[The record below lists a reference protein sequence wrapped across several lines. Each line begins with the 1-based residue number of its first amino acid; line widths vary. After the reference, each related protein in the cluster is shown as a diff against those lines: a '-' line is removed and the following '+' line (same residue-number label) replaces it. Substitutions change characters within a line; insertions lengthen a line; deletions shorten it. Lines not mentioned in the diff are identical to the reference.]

1 MKRVRLLAALVCTLI
16 FAAFATRAAS
26 PIASLEPG
34 AAVAGSDLIS
44 GVDTRA
50 FDPAVRPQDDFY
62 AYVNGPWARATKI
75 PASKSRWG
83 TYDELRA
90 TAAKQVRAIIDDVL
104 KHPGAPGSETHK
116 IADLYNTFT
125 DEASRNARGFTP
137 LEAEF
142 ARVSA
147 VTKPQQ
153 LAALMAEMAR
163 LGVVT
168 PINMYVGADAKDA
181 TRYAVYGSQSG
192 LGLPDRD
199 YYLQDGDQ
207 KLVAARQAYVQHI
220 TKMFTMLGD
229 DQAARHAAN
238 VLELETQLARLQ
250 WSRVESR
257 DALKGYNR
265 WTFAQ
270 LAEQALGLDW
280 SAYLR
285 ASGIEGKATTLV
297 VRQPSYFK
305 GLAKLAENTPVA
317 VWQSYFRWHVL
328 ASYAP
333 YLSRAVADESFAF
346 TGTVLRGVPERE
358 PQWHQ
363 AQNFVDSIMGEAVG
377 KLYVAKHFPPEN
389 KARVLAMV
397 NNFLATFREG
407 ISELSWMSPAT
418 KQEALAKLA
427 LFTPKVGY
435 PDTWRDY
442 SALTTS
448 STDLIANVRAGRLF
462 AFERGLAKLG
472 KPVDRGEWSFTP
484 QTVNA
489 SYSPSQNA
497 ITFPAALL
505 QPPFFNVKAEDAINY
520 GSVGTSIGHEI
531 SHGFDDQG
539 SRYDGHGNL
548 RDWWTPE
555 DRAAFTARANG
566 LVQQYS
572 AFSPVPG
579 YFVNGQF
586 TLGENIGDNSG
597 VTIAYKAY
605 RRTLNGKPSPV
616 MDGLSGEQRFY
627 IGWAVKFRTLQRE
640 GAAIMQIKSD
650 PHSPGEF
657 RVKGTLANQ
666 AGFYEAFGI
675 QPGDKMYRSPEQR
688 VQLW

>member
-1 MKRVRLLAALVCTLI
+1 MKSSRTVVALAWCLSLALMSCSDAL
-16 FAAFATRAAS
+16 AGEGSDHGMAS
-26 PIASLEPG
+26 PG
-34 AAVAGSDLIS
+34 NDLIS
-44 GVDTRA
+44 GVDTHA
-50 FDPAVRPQDDFY
+50 LDPAVRPQDDFY
-62 AYVNGPWARATKI
+62 AYVNGPWAKATKI

-90 TAAKQVRAIIDDVL
+90 TAARQVRAILDEVV

-116 IADLYNTFT
+116 IANLYTTFIDENT
-125 DEASRNARGFTP
+125 RNARGFTP
-137 LEAEF
+137 LESEF
-142 ARVSA
+142 ARIAA
-147 VTKPQQ
+147 VTQAQ
-153 LAALMAEMAR
+153 ELAALMADMAR
-163 LGVVT
+163 LGVTSPFSMSVA
-168 PINMYVGADAKDA
+168 PDAKDA
-181 TRYAVYGSQSG
+181 RRHAIYANQSG

-207 KLVAARQAYVQHI
+207 KLFAVRQAYVQHI
-220 TKMFTMLGD
+220 ARLFTMMGD
-229 DQAARHAAN
+229 GQADRHAAD

-257 DALKGYNR
+257 DALKGYNL
-265 WTFAQ
+265 WTFLQ
-270 LAEQALGLDW
+270 LAEKAPGIDW
-280 SAYLR
+280 PAYLR
-285 ASGIEGKATTLV
+285 AVGIEAKATALV
-297 VRQPSYFK
+297 VRQPSFFI
-305 GLAKLAENTPVA
+305 GMAKLAAQTPLD
-317 VWQSYFRWHVL
+317 VWKSYFRWHLL
-328 ASYAP
+328 AAYAP

-346 TGTVLRGVPERE
+346 SGTVLRGVPERE

-363 AQNFVDSIMGEAVG
+363 AQNFVDSVMGEAVG

-407 ISELSWMSPAT
+407 ITALTWMSPAT

-427 LFTPKVGY
+427 LFTPKIGY
-435 PDTWRDY
+435 PDKWRDY
-442 SALTTS
+442 SSLTTS
-448 STDLIANVRAGRLF
+448 STDLIANVRAGRRF
-462 AFERGLAKLG
+462 AFERGIAKLG
-472 KPVDRGEWSFTP
+472 KPVDRDEWGFTP

-489 SYSPSQNA
+489 SYSPLQNA

-572 AFSPVPG
+572 TFSPVPG
-579 YFVNGQF
+579 YYVNGQL

-605 RRTLNGKPSPV
+605 QRTLNGNRSPV

-627 IGWAVKFRTLQRE
+627 IGWAIKFRTLQRE
-640 GAAIMQIKSD
+640 DAAILQIKTD